1 MISVQPC
8 PINKVVVPPK
18 EIYCFSHCFPT
29 PAGSCIK
36 KNDSHPTKTK
46 IITVPPLN
54 LLKMKFCSPLGSKWL
69 HCVWKLNKRVIVKDD
84 WVTYVRSCLKW
95 IFLSWRNKIQFI
107 MKPTNIDWWRSSKLF
122 FYSKSFRSI
131 KWSRLRRSQS
141 MGLPLGQ
148 QDSRFLHEIE
158 ASDQPVWDGAQTPK
172 SHSIQKEATRK
183 VYIYIYIWKN
193 KKLKWNKK
201 NWHQSFYLVTN
212 ITRDREHVT
221 AVTENHLLPWCMNF
235 ITALQL
241 FSKYVVFWGL
251 FDEMLFMRN

>member
-1 MISVQPC
+1 MWFPGNELTPQHLDLVQNQRSGALDYRFTIERSNQELYEESVSQFAHKKGESLSNTFLNREKRGMISVQPC
-8 PINKVVVPPK
+8 PINKAVVPPK

-54 LLKMKFCSPLGSKWL
+54 LLKMKFCSPLGWKWL

-131 KWSRLRRSQS
+131 KWSRPRRSQS
-141 MGLPLGQ
+141 MGLPLSQ
-148 QDSRFLHEIE
+148 RDSRFLHEIE

-172 SHSIQKEATRK
+172 SHSIQKEATRI
-183 VYIYIYIWKN
+183 IYI
-193 KKLKWNKK
+193 
-201 NWHQSFYLVTN
+201 
-212 ITRDREHVT
+212 
-221 AVTENHLLPWCMNF
+221 
-235 ITALQL
+235 
-241 FSKYVVFWGL
+241 
-251 FDEMLFMRN
+251 

>member
-1 MISVQPC
+1 MNHWATLSSIA
-8 PINKVVVPPK
+8 KK

-54 LLKMKFCSPLGSKWL
+54 LLKMKFCSPLGWKWL

-107 MKPTNIDWWRSSKLF
+107 MKPTNIDWWRNSKLF

-131 KWSRLRRSQS
+131 KWSRPRRSQS
-141 MGLPLGQ
+141 MGLPLSQ
-148 QDSRFLHEIE
+148 RDSRFFHEIE

-172 SHSIQKEATRK
+172 SHSIQKEATRI
-183 VYIYIYIWKN
+183 IYI
-193 KKLKWNKK
+193 
-201 NWHQSFYLVTN
+201 
-212 ITRDREHVT
+212 
-221 AVTENHLLPWCMNF
+221 
-235 ITALQL
+235 
-241 FSKYVVFWGL
+241 
-251 FDEMLFMRN
+251 

>member
-1 MISVQPC
+1 MSQFAHKKGESLSNTFLNREKRGMISVQPC
-8 PINKVVVPPK
+8 PINKAVVPPK

-54 LLKMKFCSPLGSKWL
+54 LLKMKFCSPLGWKWL

-122 FYSKSFRSI
+122 FYSKNHFVRLNDPDRGGVNPWDFHLASGIQGSFM
-131 KWSRLRRSQS
+131 KSRRVISQS
-141 MGLPLGQ
+141 EMALKPRNRTA
-148 QDSRFLHEIE
+148 SRKKRHE
-158 ASDQPVWDGAQTPK
+158 
-172 SHSIQKEATRK
+172 
-183 VYIYIYIWKN
+183 
-193 KKLKWNKK
+193 
-201 NWHQSFYLVTN
+201 
-212 ITRDREHVT
+212 
-221 AVTENHLLPWCMNF
+221 
-235 ITALQL
+235 
-241 FSKYVVFWGL
+241 
-251 FDEMLFMRN
+251 